1 MYYQQTIENKVSC
14 LGVGLHSGKKVQ
26 MTLLPAPADTG
37 VIFRRM
43 DRGGMEIPASAL
55 LVERVDFATSL
66 ARGETTVKTVEH
78 LLSSLYCL
86 GVDNVIIELDNA
98 EVPIMDGSGSPFVFL
113 LKEAG
118 IKSLDKP
125 KHYLKILEPLHYEDG
140 DKWIK
145 VLPSNELR
153 ITYFVSYPHALIG
166 EQTLTLP
173 INPYIFEDQIAPART
188 FGFLH
193 EVEYLRQKGLTL
205 GGSKDNAVV
214 LDENKILNDHLRF
227 PNEFV
232 RHKILDLLGDLSLC
246 GVPLKAH
253 IYVHKGG
260 HNLHTKMAQIIS
272 SSLDSHEMT
281 LIDDNTFALP
291 LQQPLA

>member
-1 MYYQQTIENKVSC
+1 VYYQQTIENKVTC
-14 LGVGLHSGKKVQ
+14 LGVGLHSGKKVT
-26 MTLLPAPADTG
+26 MTLHPAPADTG
-37 VIFRRM
+37 VIFRRL
-43 DRGGMEIPASAL
+43 DKDSVEIPASAL

-78 LLSSLYCL
+78 LLAVLYCL
-86 GVDNVIIELDNA
+86 GIDNIIIDLDNS
-98 EVPIMDGSGSPFVFL
+98 EVPIMDGSGAPFVFL
-113 LKEAG
+113 IKEAG

-125 KHYLKILEPLHYEDG
+125 KHYLKIVTPIHYEEG

-145 VLPSNELR
+145 VLPSEELR

-166 EQTLTLP
+166 EQTLTIP
-173 INPYIFEDQIAPART
+173 ISPSVFEDQIAPART

-260 HNLHTKMAQIIS
+260 HYLHTKMAQLIS
-272 SSLDSHEMT
+272 SSIDNHEITM
-281 LIDDNTFALP
+281 IDDNTLNLS
-291 LQQPLA
+291 LQQPFA